1 MTYSHIRLWSYKTI
15 VINIREVGNMSLRE
29 KKKIETRNK
38 IFEVAGRLF
47 KEKGFENTTVDE
59 ITREAGIGKGTFF
72 NYYPTKEALLVDFV
86 KEKEELVFDLVKD
99 ELRKNIHVRQR
110 IKNAL
115 LTVAKSNEKNKELT
129 RLFVVEHL
137 RHYGYNER
145 TSRGLN
151 TLLNK
156 ILEKGVEAGEIRNS
170 IDIKKAAE
178 NITGIYY
185 ASLMEWLW
193 SESDYS
199 FSEDISIKID
209 MIFDGIGR

>member
-1 MTYSHIRLWSYKTI
+1 
-15 VINIREVGNMSLRE
+15 MSLRE

-72 NYYPTKEALLVDFV
+72 NYYPAKEELLQDFV
-86 KEKEELVFDLVKD
+86 KQKEELVYELVLK
-99 ELRKNIHVRQR
+99 ELKKSTSIWEK

-115 LTVAKSNEKNKELT
+115 VLVARSNECDKELT
-129 RLFVVEHL
+129 KLFVFEHM
-137 RHYGYNER
+137 RHYGHEER
-145 TSRGLN
+145 KSQSFKRIIHDL
-151 TLLNK
+151 
-156 ILEKGVEAGEIRNS
+156 LEKGVRTGEIIES
-170 IDIKKAAE
+170 IDIKRAAE

-185 ASLMEWLW
+185 TSLMEWLW

-209 MIFDGIGR
+209 MIFDGIRS